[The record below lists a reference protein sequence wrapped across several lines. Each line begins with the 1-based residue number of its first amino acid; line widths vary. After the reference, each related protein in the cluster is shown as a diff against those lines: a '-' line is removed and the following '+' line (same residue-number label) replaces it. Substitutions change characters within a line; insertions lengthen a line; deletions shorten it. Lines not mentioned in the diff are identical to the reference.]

1 MNLNMMKYLDMKSD
15 NLLSSGMKIVFNN
28 KIYNYFGFS
37 NEREYFVIYSAREEP
52 FFIKGSEFDKT
63 IPISISKNRIDRSL
77 YYKKINKCDIEDIFR
92 IIHYSY
98 YKDIPCFYEFTQD
111 GIIDIK
117 IDQLLPTCNIIPE
130 REFLIQNGFITEYV
144 GDNQWDSRSIFVK
157 KMLCLIVILQ

>member
-63 IPISISKNRIDRSL
+63 IPISISKNRIDRSCGESQ
-77 YYKKINKCDIEDIFR
+77 NAW
-92 IIHYSY
+92 
-98 YKDIPCFYEFTQD
+98 
-111 GIIDIK
+111 
-117 IDQLLPTCNIIPE
+117 
-130 REFLIQNGFITEYV
+130 LIAKGGRNPHE
-144 GDNQWDSRSIFVK
+144 
-157 KMLCLIVILQ
+157 